1 MCNYLKLF
9 LRFNRLSGPHFLIYV
24 KWRAAYFLSTLR
36 VVTVRSVVVSRCRMT
51 PLVAAVAE
59 AS

>member
-9 LRFNRLSGPHFLIYV
+9 LRFNWPSGPYFLIYV
-24 KWRAAYFLSTLR
+24 KWGAAYFLSTLR
-36 VVTVRSVVVSRCRMT
+36 VVTVQSVVVSRCKMT